1 MSEPRK
7 LHTESAYG
15 ASQDQYEKARRLAQ
29 QQAAQNARRRI
40 QRPVQPVQG
49 RQINQHPA
57 AQPAAPQPEE
67 HTPRPAVQEPI
78 PQPARQEPTPQPIE
92 EPQEP
97 KPLTRAQR
105 QAMALRAD
113 YERKYGA
120 NAVTNTQRIEPQPA
134 PRPVRPAAAQPAAA
148 QPAARPAAARPA
160 AARPA
165 AAQPAGQ
172 EHRRIV
178 RPEASAQPARP
189 AQAQAGTRTIS
200 RTPRPAPQAQP
211 TQPAKAAPR
220 PAQNAVFDYDA
231 VVGGVPH
238 KPHKSIELEQDT
250 TKRTGAGGK
259 PPRKPGSSPQGSGKG
274 KKPKK
279 KKKGSWW
286 KTLIIVVL
294 VLAIIFGG
302 AFAIIS
308 SALKPNGGIS
318 GTTISSIVN
327 TPKAYQGKE
336 FNLLVVGIDRSS
348 EGDSVSTDG
357 VNDGMTD
364 MIMWLHFDN
373 ENQSVSMLQIPRNIM
388 VTTDRSVSSNYQIN
402 AVAKTQGNSGY
413 NNIDALAQLL
423 YDQFKLECDGYVS
436 IRLEAL
442 SELIDILGGIDV
454 NVPEA
459 IDYRNVEG
467 GGNSYLPAGY
477 QRLKGAQVEFFLR
490 ARKTYGT
497 SDLKRLEVQRYFYSA
512 LFARLRSMTVVDI
525 ARMLPFMLTYV
536 ETDLSVSELVSV
548 AVSML
553 KIHSDKICLARV
565 PVYMGGNLVW
575 PQNVEKPNSVVVVAK
590 QETADVLNQYFRAA
604 DRQVDASELNVCQ
617 ALDTSGMAPQDAAV
631 KVMNDLN
638 KEVVDAQKNNNH
650 ISEGD
655 TGTDIYE
662 VVPDSEPASETT
674 DGDSTA
680 EPAA

>member
-67 HTPRPAVQEPI
+67 HTPRPAAAQPV
-78 PQPARQEPTPQPIE
+78 PQPVVQEPTPQPIE

-134 PRPVRPAAAQPAAA
+134 PRPVRSAASQ
-148 QPAARPAAARPA
+148 PAAARPA
-160 AARPA
+160 ARPA
-165 AAQPAGQ
+165 VAQPAGQ

-189 AQAQAGTRTIS
+189 AQGQAGTRTIN

-211 TQPAKAAPR
+211 AQPAKAAPR

-231 VVGGVPH
+231 VVSGVPH

-250 TKRTGAGGK
+250 SKRTGAGGK
-259 PPRKPGSSPQGSGKG
+259 PPRKPGSSPQGSSKG

-348 EGDSVSTDG
+348 EEGSVSSDG

-423 YDQFKLECDGYVS
+423 YDQFKLECDGYIS

-459 IDYRNVEG
+459 IDYRKVEG

-477 QRLKGAQVEFFLR
+477 QRLTGAQAEFFLR

-638 KEVVDAQKNNNH
+638 KEVVDAQQNNNH

>member
-57 AQPAAPQPEE
+57 APQPEE
-67 HTPRPAVQEPI
+67 HTPRPAAAQPV

-120 NAVTNTQRIEPQPA
+120 NAAANTQRIEPQPA
-134 PRPVRPAAAQPAAA
+134 PRPVRPAASQPAAA
-148 QPAARPAAARPA
+148 QP

-172 EHRRIV
+172 EHRRII
-178 RPEASAQPARP
+178 RPEASAAQPARP
-189 AQAQAGTRTIS
+189 AQGQAGTRTIN

-211 TQPAKAAPR
+211 TQPAQAAPR
-220 PAQNAVFDYDA
+220 PAQNAVFDYDS
-231 VVGGVPH
+231 VVGGVPQ
-238 KPHKSIELEQDT
+238 KPHKSIEMEQDT
-250 TKRTGAGGK
+250 SKRTGAGGK
-259 PPRKPGSSPQGSGKG
+259 PPRKSGSSPQGSGKG

-286 KTLIIVVL
+286 KTLLIVVL

-302 AFAIIS
+302 AFAIITN
-308 SALKPNGGIS
+308 ALKPNGGIS

-327 TPKAYQGKE
+327 TPKEYQGKE
-336 FNLLVVGIDRSS
+336 LNLLVVGIDRST
-348 EGDSVSTDG
+348 EDGSVSSDG

-373 ENQSVSMLQIPRNIM
+373 ENKSVSMLQIPRNIM
-388 VTTDRSVSSNYQIN
+388 VTTDRSVSGNYQIN

-423 YDQFKLECDGYVS
+423 YDQFKLECDGYIS

-459 IDYRNVEG
+459 IDYRNVKG

-477 QRLKGAQVEFFLR
+477 QRLTGAQAEFFLR
-490 ARKTYGT
+490 ARKTYNT

-565 PVYMGGNLVW
+565 PVYMGDTLKW
-575 PQNVEKPNSVVVVAK
+575 PLNVEKPNSVVVVAK

-638 KEVVDAQKNNNH
+638 KEVVDAQQNNNH

-655 TGTDIYE
+655 TGTDVYE

>member
-49 RQINQHPA
+49 RRIDPHHAVRPEPPETEQPQTPVE
-57 AQPAAPQPEE
+57 QPAAPQP
-67 HTPRPAVQEPI
+67 VQEPVV
-78 PQPARQEPTPQPIE
+78 QEPVAE
-92 EPQEP
+92 EFDAQQPQEP
-97 KPLTRAQR
+97 KPLTRAQQ
-105 QAMALRAD
+105 QAMALRAQ

-120 NAVTNTQRIEPQPA
+120 DAYRTQRTTPQPA
-134 PRPVRPAAAQPAAA
+134 PRPAAPQPE
-148 QPAARPAAARPA
+148 ARP
-160 AARPA
+160 
-165 AAQPAGQ
+165 QQQ
-172 EHRRIV
+172 EHRRVV
-178 RPEASAQPARP
+178 RQDTPAEAPTRASRPQQPAS
-189 AQAQAGTRTIS
+189 RTIN
-200 RTPRPAPQAQP
+200 RTPRPAAQP
-211 TQPAKAAPR
+211 ERTAAPAPR
-220 PAQNAVFDYDA
+220 PAAKSAVFDYDA
-231 VVGGVPH
+231 ATA
-238 KPHKSIELEQDT
+238 DT
-250 TKRTGAGGK
+250 TPKTGKGIALEGKPAKSTGSGGK
-259 PPRKPGSSPQGSGKG
+259 PPRKPGSSPKGNSKG

-279 KKKGSWW
+279 KRAWW
-286 KTLIIVVL
+286 KTLLAVVL
-294 VLAIIFGG
+294 VLVIIFGA
-302 AFAIIS
+302 AFAIIMN
-308 SALKPNGGIS
+308 ALKPNGGIN

-336 FNLLVVGIDRSS
+336 FNLLVVGIDRST
-348 EGDSVSTDG
+348 EDG
-357 VNDGMTD
+357 TASSDGTNDGMTD

-388 VTTDRSVSSNYQIN
+388 VTTDARVSGNYQIN
-402 AVAKTQGNSGY
+402 GVAKTQGSNGY

-436 IRLEAL
+436 VRLEAL

-459 IDYRNVEG
+459 IDYRKVQG

-477 QRLKGAQVEFFLR
+477 QRLTGAQAEFFLR

-525 ARMLPFMLTYV
+525 ARMLPFMLSYV

-565 PVYMGGNLVW
+565 PVYMGGNLAW

-590 QETADVLNQYFRAA
+590 QETADVLNQYFRSA
-604 DRQVDASELNVCQ
+604 DRQVDASELNVCE
-617 ALDTSGMAPQDAAV
+617 ALSTSGMTPQDAAV

-638 KEVVDAQKNNNH
+638 KEVVDAQQNNNH
-650 ISEGD
+650 ISDDDAGGD
-655 TGTDIYE
+655 VYE
-662 VVPDSEPASETT
+662 VVPDSTAESEST
-674 DGDSTA
+674 DGDSTS

>member
-40 QRPVQPVQG
+40 QRPIQPVQG
-49 RQINQHPA
+49 RRIDPHHAVRPEQPETEQPQTPVE
-57 AQPAAPQPEE
+57 QPAAPQP
-67 HTPRPAVQEPI
+67 VQEPV
-78 PQPARQEPTPQPIE
+78 AQEPVAE
-92 EPQEP
+92 EFDAQQPQEP
-97 KPLTRAQR
+97 KPLTRAQQ
-105 QAMALRAD
+105 QAMALRAQ

-120 NAVTNTQRIEPQPA
+120 DAYHTQRITPQPA
-134 PRPVRPAAAQPAAA
+134 PRPAAAQPE
-148 QPAARPAAARPA
+148 ARP
-160 AARPA
+160 
-165 AAQPAGQ
+165 QQQ
-172 EHRRIV
+172 EHRRVV
-178 RPEASAQPARP
+178 RQDTPTEAPSRAARPQQPAS
-189 AQAQAGTRTIS
+189 RTIN
-200 RTPRPAPQAQP
+200 RTPRPAAQP
-211 TQPAKAAPR
+211 ERTAAPAPR
-220 PAQNAVFDYDA
+220 PAAKSAVFDYDA
-231 VVGGVPH
+231 ATA
-238 KPHKSIELEQDT
+238 DT
-250 TKRTGAGGK
+250 TPKTGKGIALEGEPAKRTASGGK
-259 PPRKPGSSPQGSGKG
+259 PPRKPGSSPKEGGKG

-279 KKKGSWW
+279 KRAWW
-286 KTLIIVVL
+286 KTLLAVVL
-294 VLAIIFGG
+294 VLVIIFGA
-302 AFAIIS
+302 AFAIIMN
-308 SALKPNGGIS
+308 ALKPNGGIN

-336 FNLLVVGIDRSS
+336 FNLLVVGIDRSTEDGTAS
-348 EGDSVSTDG
+348 SDG

-388 VTTDRSVSSNYQIN
+388 VTTDRSVSGNYQIN

-423 YDQFKLECDGYVS
+423 YDQFKLECDGYIS

-459 IDYRNVEG
+459 IDYRKVEG

-477 QRLKGAQVEFFLR
+477 QRLTGAQAEFFLR

-575 PQNVEKPNSVVVVAK
+575 PLNVEKPNSVVVVAK

-617 ALDTSGMAPQDAAV
+617 ALDTSGMTPQDAAV

-638 KEVVDAQKNNNH
+638 KEVVDAQQNNNH
-650 ISEGD
+650 ISNDDAGD
-655 TGTDIYE
+655 DVYE
-662 VVPDSEPASETT
+662 VVPDSAAESEST
-674 DGDSTA
+674 DGDSTS

>member
-49 RQINQHPA
+49 RQINQR
-57 AQPAAPQPEE
+57 PAAPQPEE
-67 HTPRPAVQEPI
+67 HTPQPAAVQPV

-97 KPLTRAQR
+97 KPLTLAQR

-120 NAVTNTQRIEPQPA
+120 SAVTNTQRIEPQPA
-134 PRPVRPAAAQPAAA
+134 PRPVRHAASHPAAAQP
-148 QPAARPAAARPA
+148 

-178 RPEASAQPARP
+178 RPGTAAAQPARP
-189 AQAQAGTRTIS
+189 AQGQAGTRTIN
-200 RTPRPAPQAQP
+200 RTPRPAAAQPTQP

-238 KPHKSIELEQDT
+238 KPHKSIELEQDAPR
-250 TKRTGAGGK
+250 RTGAGGK
-259 PPRKPGSSPQGSGKG
+259 PPRKPGSSPQGGGKG

-286 KTLIIVVL
+286 KTLLIVVL

-302 AFAIIS
+302 AFAIITN
-308 SALKPNGGIS
+308 ALKPNGGIS

-327 TPKAYQGKE
+327 TPKEYQGKE
-336 FNLLVVGIDRSS
+336 LNLLVVGIDRST
-348 EGDSVSTDG
+348 EDGSVSSDG

-373 ENQSVSMLQIPRNIM
+373 ENKSVSMLQIPRNIM
-388 VTTDRSVSSNYQIN
+388 VTTDRSVSGNYQIN

-423 YDQFKLECDGYVS
+423 YDQFKLECDGYIS

-459 IDYRNVEG
+459 IDYRKVEG

-477 QRLKGAQVEFFLR
+477 QRLTGAQAEFFLR

-575 PQNVEKPNSVVVVAK
+575 PLNVEKPNSVVVVAK

-638 KEVVDAQKNNNH
+638 KEVVDAQQNNNH

-655 TGTDIYE
+655 TGTDVYE

>member
-57 AQPAAPQPEE
+57 AQPVPQP
-67 HTPRPAVQEPI
+67 VV
-78 PQPARQEPTPQPIE
+78 QEPTPQPIE

-113 YERKYGA
+113 YERKYGP
-120 NAVTNTQRIEPQPA
+120 NAAANTQRIEPQPA
-134 PRPVRPAAAQPAAA
+134 PRPVRPAASQPAAA
-148 QPAARPAAARPA
+148 QP

-172 EHRRIV
+172 EHRRII

-189 AQAQAGTRTIS
+189 AQGQAGTRTIN

-211 TQPAKAAPR
+211 AQPAQPAQAAPR

-231 VVGGVPH
+231 MVGGVPH

-250 TKRTGAGGK
+250 PKRTSAGGK
-259 PPRKPGSSPQGSGKG
+259 PPRKPGSSPQGSSKG

-286 KTLIIVVL
+286 KTLLIVVL

-302 AFAIIS
+302 AFAIITN
-308 SALKPNGGIS
+308 ALKPNGGIS

-336 FNLLVVGIDRSS
+336 FNLLVVGIDRST
-348 EGDSVSTDG
+348 EDGSVSSDG

-388 VTTDRSVSSNYQIN
+388 VTTDRSVSGNYQIN

-459 IDYRNVEG
+459 IDYRKVKD

-477 QRLKGAQVEFFLR
+477 QRLTGAQAEFFLR

-565 PVYMGGNLVW
+565 PVYMGGNLAW

-590 QETADVLNQYFRAA
+590 QETADVLNQYFRSA

-638 KEVVDAQKNNNH
+638 KEVVDAQQNNNH

-655 TGTDIYE
+655 TGTDVYE

>member
-49 RQINQHPA
+49 RQIDPRKAVRPEPPETEQLQTPVE
-57 AQPAAPQPEE
+57 QPAAPQP
-67 HTPRPAVQEPI
+67 VQEPVV
-78 PQPARQEPTPQPIE
+78 QEPVAE
-92 EPQEP
+92 EFDAQQPQEP

-105 QAMALRAD
+105 QAMALRAQ

-120 NAVTNTQRIEPQPA
+120 DAYRTQRTTPQPA
-134 PRPVRPAAAQPAAA
+134 PRPAAPRPAAPQPE
-148 QPAARPAAARPA
+148 ARP
-160 AARPA
+160 
-165 AAQPAGQ
+165 QQ
-172 EHRRIV
+172 EHRRVV
-178 RPEASAQPARP
+178 RQDTPAEAPTRAARPQQPAS
-189 AQAQAGTRTIS
+189 RTIN
-200 RTPRPAPQAQP
+200 RTPRPAAQP
-211 TQPAKAAPR
+211 ERTAAPAPR
-220 PAQNAVFDYDA
+220 PAAKSAVFDYDA
-231 VVGGVPH
+231 ATADTAPKTGKG
-238 KPHKSIELEQDT
+238 IALEGEPA
-250 TKRTGAGGK
+250 KRTGSGGK
-259 PPRKPGSSPQGSGKG
+259 PPRKPGSSPKGNGKG
-274 KKPKK
+274 KKTKK
-279 KKKGSWW
+279 KRAWW
-286 KTLIIVVL
+286 KTLLAVVL
-294 VLAIIFGG
+294 VLVIIFGA
-302 AFAIIS
+302 AFAIIMN
-308 SALKPNGGIS
+308 ALKPNGGIN

-336 FNLLVVGIDRSS
+336 FNLLVVGIDRSTENGTAS
-348 EGDSVSTDG
+348 SDG
-357 VNDGMTD
+357 TNDGMTD

-388 VTTDRSVSSNYQIN
+388 VTTDARVSGNYQIN
-402 AVAKTQGNSGY
+402 GVAKTQGSSGY

-436 IRLEAL
+436 VRLEAL

-459 IDYRNVEG
+459 IDYRKVQG

-477 QRLKGAQVEFFLR
+477 QRLTGAQAEFFLR

-525 ARMLPFMLTYV
+525 ARMLPFMLSYV

-590 QETADVLNQYFRAA
+590 QETADVLNQYFRSA
-604 DRQVDASELNVCQ
+604 DRQVDASELNVCE
-617 ALDTSGMAPQDAAV
+617 ALSTSGMTPQDAAV

-638 KEVVDAQKNNNH
+638 KEVVDAQQNNNH
-650 ISEGD
+650 ISDDDAGGD
-655 TGTDIYE
+655 VYE
-662 VVPDSEPASETT
+662 VVPDSTAESEST
-674 DGDSTA
+674 DGDSTS

>member
-57 AQPAAPQPEE
+57 APQPEE
-67 HTPRPAVQEPI
+67 PTPRPAAAQPVPQPVVQEP
-78 PQPARQEPTPQPIE
+78 APQPIE

-134 PRPVRPAAAQPAAA
+134 PRPVRPAASQPAAA
-148 QPAARPAAARPA
+148 QPAARPA

-172 EHRRIV
+172 EHRRII

-189 AQAQAGTRTIS
+189 AQGQAGTRTIN

-211 TQPAKAAPR
+211 AQPTQPAQAAPR

-231 VVGGVPH
+231 VVGGVPQ
-238 KPHKSIELEQDT
+238 KPHKSIEMEQDT
-250 TKRTGAGGK
+250 SKRTGAGGK

-279 KKKGSWW
+279 KKKGRWW
-286 KTLIIVVL
+286 KTLLIVVL

-302 AFAIIS
+302 AFAIITN
-308 SALKPNGGIS
+308 ALKPNGGIS

-327 TPKAYQGKE
+327 TPKEYQGKE
-336 FNLLVVGIDRSS
+336 LNLLVVGIDRSS

-373 ENQSVSMLQIPRNIM
+373 ENKSVSMLQIPRNIM
-388 VTTDRSVSSNYQIN
+388 VTTDRSVSGNYQIN

-423 YDQFKLECDGYVS
+423 YDQFKLECDGYIS

-459 IDYRNVEG
+459 IDYRNVKG

-477 QRLKGAQVEFFLR
+477 QRLTGAQAEFFLR
-490 ARKTYGT
+490 ARKTYNT

-565 PVYMGGNLVW
+565 PVYMGDTLKW
-575 PQNVEKPNSVVVVAK
+575 PLNVEKPNSVVVVAK

-638 KEVVDAQKNNNH
+638 KEVVDAQQNNNH

>member
-67 HTPRPAVQEPI
+67 HTPRPAAAQPV
-78 PQPARQEPTPQPIE
+78 PQPVVQEPTPQPIE

-113 YERKYGA
+113 YERKYGP
-120 NAVTNTQRIEPQPA
+120 NAAANTQRIEPQPA
-134 PRPVRPAAAQPAAA
+134 PRPVRPAVSQPAAA
-148 QPAARPAAARPA
+148 QPAARPA

-189 AQAQAGTRTIS
+189 AQGQAGTRTIN
-200 RTPRPAPQAQP
+200 RTPRPAPQVQPAQP
-211 TQPAKAAPR
+211 AQAAPR

-231 VVGGVPH
+231 VVGGVPQ
-238 KPHKSIELEQDT
+238 KPHKSIEMEQDT
-250 TKRTGAGGK
+250 SKRTGAGGK

-286 KTLIIVVL
+286 KTLLIVVL

-302 AFAIIS
+302 AFAIITN
-308 SALKPNGGIS
+308 ALKPNGGIS

-327 TPKAYQGKE
+327 TPKEYQGKE
-336 FNLLVVGIDRSS
+336 LNLLVVGIDRSTEDGS
-348 EGDSVSTDG
+348 GSSDG

-388 VTTDRSVSSNYQIN
+388 VTTDRSVSGNYQIN

-423 YDQFKLECDGYVS
+423 YDQFKLECDGYIS

-454 NVPEA
+454 NVPEE
-459 IDYRNVEG
+459 IDYRKVEG

-638 KEVVDAQKNNNH
+638 KEVVDAQQNNNH

-655 TGTDIYE
+655 TGTDVYE

>member
-67 HTPRPAVQEPI
+67 HTPRPAAAQPV

-134 PRPVRPAAAQPAAA
+134 PRPVRPAASQ
-148 QPAARPAAARPA
+148 PAAARP

-189 AQAQAGTRTIS
+189 AQGQAGTRTIN

-211 TQPAKAAPR
+211 TQPVKAAPR

-231 VVGGVPH
+231 MVGGVPK

-250 TKRTGAGGK
+250 PKRTGAGGK

-294 VLAIIFGG
+294 VLTIIFGG

-348 EGDSVSTDG
+348 EENSVSSDG

-423 YDQFKLECDGYVS
+423 YDQFKLECDGYIS

-459 IDYRNVEG
+459 IDYRKVEG

-477 QRLKGAQVEFFLR
+477 QRLTGAQAEFFLR

-575 PQNVEKPNSVVVVAK
+575 PLNVEKPNSVVVVAK

-638 KEVVDAQKNNNH
+638 KEVVDAQQNNNH

>member
-40 QRPVQPVQG
+40 QRPIQPVQG
-49 RQINQHPA
+49 RRIDPHHAVRPEQPETEQPQTPVE
-57 AQPAAPQPEE
+57 QPAAPQP
-67 HTPRPAVQEPI
+67 VQEPVAEKFDA
-78 PQPARQEPTPQPIE
+78 QQ
-92 EPQEP
+92 PQEP
-97 KPLTRAQR
+97 KPLTRAQQ
-105 QAMALRAD
+105 QAMALRAQ
-113 YERKYGA
+113 YERKYGTDTA
-120 NAVTNTQRIEPQPA
+120 YRTQRIEPQPA
-134 PRPVRPAAAQPAAA
+134 PRPVRPV
-148 QPAARPAAARPA
+148 RPAAP
-160 AARPA
+160 
-165 AAQPAGQ
+165 QPVQQQ
-172 EHRRIV
+172 EHRRVV
-178 RPEASAQPARP
+178 RQDTAAEAPSRAAQPPRP
-189 AQAQAGTRTIS
+189 ASRTIN
-200 RTPRPAPQAQP
+200 RTPRPT
-211 TQPAKAAPR
+211 TQPEQKAAPAPR
-220 PAQNAVFDYDA
+220 PAAKSAVFDYDA
-231 VVGGVPH
+231 ATA
-238 KPHKSIELEQDT
+238 DT
-250 TKRTGAGGK
+250 TPKTGKGIALEGKPAKSTGSGGK
-259 PPRKPGSSPQGSGKG
+259 PPRKPGSNPKGDGKS

-279 KKKGSWW
+279 KRAWW
-286 KTLIIVVL
+286 KTLLAVVL
-294 VLAIIFGG
+294 VLAIIFGA
-302 AFAIIS
+302 AFAIIMN
-308 SALKPNGGIS
+308 AIKPNGGIN

-348 EGDSVSTDG
+348 ENGTASSDG
-357 VNDGMTD
+357 TNDGMTD

-388 VTTDRSVSSNYQIN
+388 VTTDRSVSGNYQIN
-402 AVAKTQGNSGY
+402 AVAKTQGSNGY
-413 NNIDALAQLL
+413 NNINALAQLL

-436 IRLEAL
+436 VRLEAL

-454 NVPEA
+454 NVPEE
-459 IDYRNVEG
+459 IDYRNVAG

-477 QRLKGAQVEFFLR
+477 QRLTGAQAEFFLR

-525 ARMLPFMLTYV
+525 ARMLPFMLSYV

-565 PVYMGGNLVW
+565 PVYMGGNLAW

-590 QETADVLNQYFRAA
+590 QETADVLNQYFRSA

-638 KEVVDAQKNNNH
+638 KEVVDAQQNNNH
-650 ISEGD
+650 ISDDDAGD
-655 TGTDIYE
+655 DVYE
-662 VVPDSEPASETT
+662 VVPDSAAASEST
-674 DGDSTA
+674 DGDSTS

>member
-67 HTPRPAVQEPI
+67 HTPRPAAAQPV
-78 PQPARQEPTPQPIE
+78 PQPVVKEPTPQPIE

-134 PRPVRPAAAQPAAA
+134 PRPVRPAASQ
-148 QPAARPAAARPA
+148 PAAARP

-189 AQAQAGTRTIS
+189 AQGQAGARTIN

-211 TQPAKAAPR
+211 TQPTQPAKASPR

-231 VVGGVPH
+231 MVGGVPH

-250 TKRTGAGGK
+250 PKRTGAGGK

-348 EGDSVSTDG
+348 EENSVSSDG

-388 VTTDRSVSSNYQIN
+388 VTTDRSVSGNYQIN

-575 PQNVEKPNSVVVVAK
+575 PLNVEKPNSVVVVAK

-638 KEVVDAQKNNNH
+638 KEVVDAQQNNNH

>member
-49 RQINQHPA
+49 RQIDPRKAVRPEPPEMEQPQTPV
-57 AQPAAPQPEE
+57 AQPAAPQP
-67 HTPRPAVQEPI
+67 VQEPVV
-78 PQPARQEPTPQPIE
+78 QEPVAE
-92 EPQEP
+92 EFDAQQPQEP

-105 QAMALRAD
+105 QAMALRAQ

-120 NAVTNTQRIEPQPA
+120 DAYHTQRTTPQPA
-134 PRPVRPAAAQPAAA
+134 PRPAAPQPE
-148 QPAARPAAARPA
+148 ARP
-160 AARPA
+160 
-165 AAQPAGQ
+165 QQQ
-172 EHRRIV
+172 EHRRVV
-178 RPEASAQPARP
+178 RQDAPAEAPTRAARPQQPAS
-189 AQAQAGTRTIS
+189 RTIN
-200 RTPRPAPQAQP
+200 RTPRPAAQP
-211 TQPAKAAPR
+211 ERTAAPAPR
-220 PAQNAVFDYDA
+220 PAAKSAVFDYDSA
-231 VVGGVPH
+231 TADTAPKTGKGIALEG
-238 KPHKSIELEQDT
+238 KPAKS
-250 TKRTGAGGK
+250 TGSGGK
-259 PPRKPGSSPQGSGKG
+259 PPRKPGSSPKGNGKG
-274 KKPKK
+274 KKTKK
-279 KKKGSWW
+279 KRAWW
-286 KTLIIVVL
+286 KTLLAVVL
-294 VLAIIFGG
+294 VLVIIFGA
-302 AFAIIS
+302 AFAIIMN
-308 SALKPNGGIS
+308 ALKPNGGIN

-336 FNLLVVGIDRSS
+336 FNLLVVGIDRSTENGTAS
-348 EGDSVSTDG
+348 SDG
-357 VNDGMTD
+357 TNDGMTD

-388 VTTDRSVSSNYQIN
+388 VTTDARVSGNYQIN
-402 AVAKTQGNSGY
+402 GVAKTQGSSGY

-436 IRLEAL
+436 VRLEAL

-459 IDYRNVEG
+459 IDYRKVQG

-477 QRLKGAQVEFFLR
+477 QRLTGAQAEFFLR

-525 ARMLPFMLTYV
+525 ARMLPFMLSYV

-590 QETADVLNQYFRAA
+590 QETADVLNQYFRSA
-604 DRQVDASELNVCQ
+604 DRQVDASELNVCE
-617 ALDTSGMAPQDAAV
+617 ALSTSGMTPQDAAV

-638 KEVVDAQKNNNH
+638 KEVVDAQQNNNH
-650 ISEGD
+650 ISDDDAGGD
-655 TGTDIYE
+655 VYE
-662 VVPDSEPASETT
+662 VVPDSAAESEST
-674 DGDSTA
+674 DGDSTS

>member
-67 HTPRPAVQEPI
+67 HTPRPAAAQPV
-78 PQPARQEPTPQPIE
+78 PQPVVQEPTPQPIE

-97 KPLTRAQR
+97 KPLTLAQR

-134 PRPVRPAAAQPAAA
+134 PRPVRPAASQPAAA
-148 QPAARPAAARPA
+148 QP

-172 EHRRIV
+172 EHRRII
-178 RPEASAQPARP
+178 RPETSAAQPARP
-189 AQAQAGTRTIS
+189 AQGQAGTRTIN

-211 TQPAKAAPR
+211 AQPAKAAPR

-231 VVGGVPH
+231 VVSGVPH

-250 TKRTGAGGK
+250 SKRTGAAGK

-286 KTLIIVVL
+286 KTLLIVVL

-423 YDQFKLECDGYVS
+423 YDQFKLECDGYIS

-459 IDYRNVEG
+459 IDYRKVEG

-477 QRLKGAQVEFFLR
+477 QRLTGAQAEFFLR

-575 PQNVEKPNSVVVVAK
+575 PLNVEKPNSVVVVAK

-638 KEVVDAQKNNNH
+638 KEVVDAQQNNNH

>member
-40 QRPVQPVQG
+40 QRPIQPVQG
-49 RQINQHPA
+49 RRIDPHHAVRPEQPETEQPQTPVE
-57 AQPAAPQPEE
+57 QPAAPQP
-67 HTPRPAVQEPI
+67 VQEPVAEKFDA
-78 PQPARQEPTPQPIE
+78 QQ
-92 EPQEP
+92 PQEP
-97 KPLTRAQR
+97 KPLTRAQQ
-105 QAMALRAD
+105 QAMAMRAQ
-113 YERKYGA
+113 YERKYGTDTA
-120 NAVTNTQRIEPQPA
+120 YRTQRIEPQPA
-134 PRPVRPAAAQPAAA
+134 PRPVRPV
-148 QPAARPAAARPA
+148 RPAAP
-160 AARPA
+160 
-165 AAQPAGQ
+165 QPVQQQ
-172 EHRRIV
+172 EHRRVV
-178 RPEASAQPARP
+178 RQDTAAEAPSRAAQPPRP
-189 AQAQAGTRTIS
+189 ASRTIN
-200 RTPRPAPQAQP
+200 RTPRPT
-211 TQPAKAAPR
+211 TQPEQKAAPAPR
-220 PAQNAVFDYDA
+220 PAAKSAVFDYDA
-231 VVGGVPH
+231 ATA
-238 KPHKSIELEQDT
+238 DT
-250 TKRTGAGGK
+250 TPKTGKGIALEGKPAKSTGSGGK
-259 PPRKPGSSPQGSGKG
+259 PPRKPGSNPKGDGKS

-279 KKKGSWW
+279 KRAWW
-286 KTLIIVVL
+286 KTLLAVVL
-294 VLAIIFGG
+294 VLAIIFGA
-302 AFAIIS
+302 AFAIIMN
-308 SALKPNGGIS
+308 AIKPNGGIN

-348 EGDSVSTDG
+348 ENGTASSDG
-357 VNDGMTD
+357 TNDGMTD

-388 VTTDRSVSSNYQIN
+388 VTTDRSVSGNYQIN
-402 AVAKTQGNSGY
+402 AVAKTQGSNGY
-413 NNIDALAQLL
+413 NNINALAQLL

-436 IRLEAL
+436 VRLEAL

-454 NVPEA
+454 NVPEE
-459 IDYRNVEG
+459 IDYRNVAG

-477 QRLKGAQVEFFLR
+477 QRLTGAQAEFFLR

-525 ARMLPFMLTYV
+525 ARMLPFMLSYV

-565 PVYMGGNLVW
+565 PVYMGGNLAW

-590 QETADVLNQYFRAA
+590 QETADVLNQYFRSA

-638 KEVVDAQKNNNH
+638 KEVVDAQQNNNH
-650 ISEGD
+650 ISDDDAGD
-655 TGTDIYE
+655 DVYE
-662 VVPDSEPASETT
+662 VVPDSAAASEST
-674 DGDSTA
+674 DGDSTS

>member
-57 AQPAAPQPEE
+57 APQPEE
-67 HTPRPAVQEPI
+67 HTPRPAAAQPV
-78 PQPARQEPTPQPIE
+78 PQPVVQEPTPQPIE

-113 YERKYGA
+113 YERKYGP
-120 NAVTNTQRIEPQPA
+120 NAAANTQRIEPQPA
-134 PRPVRPAAAQPAAA
+134 PRPVRPAASQPAAA
-148 QPAARPAAARPA
+148 QPAARPAAA
-160 AARPA
+160 
-165 AAQPAGQ
+165 QPTGQ
-172 EHRRIV
+172 EHRRII
-178 RPEASAQPARP
+178 RPETAAAQPARP
-189 AQAQAGTRTIS
+189 AQGQAGTRTIN

-211 TQPAKAAPR
+211 AQPTQPAQPAQAAPR
-220 PAQNAVFDYDA
+220 PARNGVFDYDA
-231 VVGGVPH
+231 VVGGVPQ
-238 KPHKSIELEQDT
+238 KPHKSIEMEQDT
-250 TKRTGAGGK
+250 SKRTGAGGK

-286 KTLIIVVL
+286 KTLLIVVL

-302 AFAIIS
+302 AFAIITN
-308 SALKPNGGIS
+308 ALKPNGGIS

-327 TPKAYQGKE
+327 TPKEYQGKE
-336 FNLLVVGIDRSS
+336 LNLLVVGIDRST
-348 EGDSVSTDG
+348 EDGSVSSDG

-373 ENQSVSMLQIPRNIM
+373 ENKSVSMLQIPRNIM
-388 VTTDRSVSSNYQIN
+388 VTTDRSVSGNYQIN

-423 YDQFKLECDGYVS
+423 YDQFKLECDGYIS

-459 IDYRNVEG
+459 IDYRNVKG

-477 QRLKGAQVEFFLR
+477 QRLTGAQAEFFLR

-575 PQNVEKPNSVVVVAK
+575 PLNVEKPNSVVVVAK

-638 KEVVDAQKNNNH
+638 KEVVDAQQNNNH

-655 TGTDIYE
+655 TGTDVYE

>member
-67 HTPRPAVQEPI
+67 HTPRPAAAQPV
-78 PQPARQEPTPQPIE
+78 PQPVVQEPTPQPIE

-97 KPLTRAQR
+97 KPLTLAQR

-134 PRPVRPAAAQPAAA
+134 PRPVRPAASQ
-148 QPAARPAAARPA
+148 PAAARP

-178 RPEASAQPARP
+178 RPETSAAQPARP
-189 AQAQAGTRTIS
+189 AQGKAGTRTIN

-211 TQPAKAAPR
+211 TQPAQAAPR

-231 VVGGVPH
+231 MVGGVPQ
-238 KPHKSIELEQDT
+238 KPHKSIEMEQDT
-250 TKRTGAGGK
+250 SKRTGAGGK

-286 KTLIIVVL
+286 KTLLIVVL

-302 AFAIIS
+302 AFAIITN
-308 SALKPNGGIS
+308 ALKPNGGIS

-327 TPKAYQGKE
+327 TPKEYQGKE
-336 FNLLVVGIDRSS
+336 LNLLVVGIDRSTEDGS
-348 EGDSVSTDG
+348 ASSDG

-373 ENQSVSMLQIPRNIM
+373 ENKSVSMLQIPRNIM
-388 VTTDRSVSSNYQIN
+388 VTTDRSVSGNYQIN

-454 NVPEA
+454 NVPEE
-459 IDYRNVEG
+459 IDYRNVKG

-477 QRLKGAQVEFFLR
+477 QRLTGAQAEFFLR

-565 PVYMGGNLVW
+565 PVYMGDTLKW
-575 PQNVEKPNSVVVVAK
+575 PLNVEKPNSVVVVAK

-638 KEVVDAQKNNNH
+638 KEVVDAQQNNNH

-662 VVPDSEPASETT
+662 VVPDSEPASDTT

>member
-67 HTPRPAVQEPI
+67 HTPRPAAAQPV
-78 PQPARQEPTPQPIE
+78 PQPVVKEPTPQPIE

-134 PRPVRPAAAQPAAA
+134 PRPVRPAASQ
-148 QPAARPAAARPA
+148 PAAARP

-189 AQAQAGTRTIS
+189 AQGQAGARTIN

-211 TQPAKAAPR
+211 TQPTQPAKASPR

-231 VVGGVPH
+231 MVGGVPH

-250 TKRTGAGGK
+250 PKRTGAGGK

-348 EGDSVSTDG
+348 EENSVSSDG

-575 PQNVEKPNSVVVVAK
+575 PLNVEKPNSVVVVAK

-638 KEVVDAQKNNNH
+638 KEVVDAQQNNNH

>member
-40 QRPVQPVQG
+40 QRPIQPVQG
-49 RQINQHPA
+49 RRIDPHHAVRPEPPETEQPQTPVE
-57 AQPAAPQPEE
+57 QPAAP
-67 HTPRPAVQEPI
+67 RPVQEPV
-78 PQPARQEPTPQPIE
+78 AQEPVAE
-92 EPQEP
+92 EFDAQQPQEP
-97 KPLTRAQR
+97 KPLTRAQQ
-105 QAMALRAD
+105 QAMALRAQ

-120 NAVTNTQRIEPQPA
+120 DAYRTQRIEPQPA
-134 PRPVRPAAAQPAAA
+134 PRPAAPQPEARAQ
-148 QPAARPAAARPA
+148 Q
-160 AARPA
+160 
-165 AAQPAGQ
+165 Q
-172 EHRRIV
+172 EHRRVV
-178 RPEASAQPARP
+178 RPDAPAEAPSRAARPQQPAS
-189 AQAQAGTRTIS
+189 RTIN
-200 RTPRPAPQAQP
+200 RTPRPAAQP
-211 TQPAKAAPR
+211 ERTAAPAPR
-220 PAQNAVFDYDA
+220 PAAKSAVFDYDA
-231 VVGGVPH
+231 ATA
-238 KPHKSIELEQDT
+238 DT
-250 TKRTGAGGK
+250 TPKTGKGIALEGKPAKSTASGGK
-259 PPRKPGSSPQGSGKG
+259 PPRKPGSSPKEDGKG

-279 KKKGSWW
+279 KRAWW
-286 KTLIIVVL
+286 KTLLAVVL
-294 VLAIIFGG
+294 VLVIIFGA
-302 AFAIIS
+302 AFAIIMN
-308 SALKPNGGIS
+308 ALKPNGGIN

-336 FNLLVVGIDRSS
+336 FNLLVVGIDRSTENGTAS
-348 EGDSVSTDG
+348 SDG
-357 VNDGMTD
+357 TNDGMTD

-388 VTTDRSVSSNYQIN
+388 VTTDARVSGNYQIN
-402 AVAKTQGNSGY
+402 GVAKTQGSNGY

-436 IRLEAL
+436 VRLEAL

-459 IDYRNVEG
+459 IDYRKVQG

-477 QRLKGAQVEFFLR
+477 QRLTGAQAEFFLR

-525 ARMLPFMLTYV
+525 ARMLPFMLSYV

-565 PVYMGGNLVW
+565 PVYMGGNLAW

-590 QETADVLNQYFRAA
+590 QETADVLNQYFRSA
-604 DRQVDASELNVCQ
+604 DRQVDASELNVCE
-617 ALDTSGMAPQDAAV
+617 ALSTSGMTPQDAAV

-638 KEVVDAQKNNNH
+638 KEVVDAQQNNNH
-650 ISEGD
+650 ISDDDAGD
-655 TGTDIYE
+655 DVYE
-662 VVPDSEPASETT
+662 VVPDSAAESEST
-674 DGDSTA
+674 DGDSTS

>member
-29 QQAAQNARRRI
+29 KQAAQNARRRI
-40 QRPVQPVQG
+40 QRPIQPVQG
-49 RQINQHPA
+49 RRIDPHHAVRPEPPETEQPQTPVE
-57 AQPAAPQPEE
+57 QPAAPQP
-67 HTPRPAVQEPI
+67 VQEPVV
-78 PQPARQEPTPQPIE
+78 QEPVAE
-92 EPQEP
+92 EFGAQQPQEP
-97 KPLTRAQR
+97 KPLTRAQQ
-105 QAMALRAD
+105 QAMALRAQ

-120 NAVTNTQRIEPQPA
+120 DAYHTQRITPQPA
-134 PRPVRPAAAQPAAA
+134 PRPAAPQPE
-148 QPAARPAAARPA
+148 ARP
-160 AARPA
+160 
-165 AAQPAGQ
+165 QQQ
-172 EHRRIV
+172 EHRRVV
-178 RPEASAQPARP
+178 RQDTPAEAPTRAARPQQPAS
-189 AQAQAGTRTIS
+189 RTIN
-200 RTPRPAPQAQP
+200 RTPRPAARPERTAAP
-211 TQPAKAAPR
+211 APR
-220 PAQNAVFDYDA
+220 PAAKSAVFDYDA
-231 VVGGVPH
+231 ATA
-238 KPHKSIELEQDT
+238 DT
-250 TKRTGAGGK
+250 TPKTGKGIALEGKPAKSTGSGGK
-259 PPRKPGSSPQGSGKG
+259 PPRKPGSSPKGNGKG

-279 KKKGSWW
+279 KRAWW
-286 KTLIIVVL
+286 KTLLAVVL
-294 VLAIIFGG
+294 VLVIIFGA
-302 AFAIIS
+302 AFAIIMN
-308 SALKPNGGIS
+308 ALKPNGGIN

-336 FNLLVVGIDRSS
+336 FNLLVVGIDRSTENGTAS
-348 EGDSVSTDG
+348 SDG
-357 VNDGMTD
+357 TNDGMTD

-388 VTTDRSVSSNYQIN
+388 VTTDARVSGNYQIN
-402 AVAKTQGNSGY
+402 GVAKTQGSSGY

-436 IRLEAL
+436 VRLEAL

-459 IDYRNVEG
+459 IDYRKVQG

-477 QRLKGAQVEFFLR
+477 QRLTGAQAEFFLR

-525 ARMLPFMLTYV
+525 ARMLPFMLSYV

-590 QETADVLNQYFRAA
+590 QETADVLNQYFRSA
-604 DRQVDASELNVCQ
+604 DRQVDASELNVCE
-617 ALDTSGMAPQDAAV
+617 ALSTSGMTPQDAAV

-638 KEVVDAQKNNNH
+638 KEVVDAQQNNNH
-650 ISEGD
+650 ISDDDAGGD
-655 TGTDIYE
+655 VYE
-662 VVPDSEPASETT
+662 VVPDSTAESEST
-674 DGDSTA
+674 DGDSTS

>member
-57 AQPAAPQPEE
+57 APQPEE
-67 HTPRPAVQEPI
+67 HTPAAAQPV

-97 KPLTRAQR
+97 KPLTLAQR

-120 NAVTNTQRIEPQPA
+120 SAVTNTQRIEPQPA
-134 PRPVRPAAAQPAAA
+134 PRPVRPAASHPAGA
-148 QPAARPAAARPA
+148 QPAARPAAT
-160 AARPA
+160 
-165 AAQPAGQ
+165 QPAGQ

-178 RPEASAQPARP
+178 RPAAAAQPARP
-189 AQAQAGTRTIS
+189 AQGQAGTRTIN
-200 RTPRPAPQAQP
+200 RTPRPAAAQP

-231 VVGGVPH
+231 VVSGVPH
-238 KPHKSIELEQDT
+238 KPHKSIELEQDAPR
-250 TKRTGAGGK
+250 RTGAGGK
-259 PPRKPGSSPQGSGKG
+259 PPRKPGSSPQGGGKG

-286 KTLIIVVL
+286 KTLLIVVL

-302 AFAIIS
+302 AFAIITN
-308 SALKPNGGIS
+308 ALKPNGGIS

-327 TPKAYQGKE
+327 TPKEYQGKE
-336 FNLLVVGIDRSS
+336 LNLLVVGIDRST
-348 EGDSVSTDG
+348 EDGSVSSDG

-373 ENQSVSMLQIPRNIM
+373 ENKSVSMLQIPRNIM
-388 VTTDRSVSSNYQIN
+388 VTTDRSVSGNYQIN

-436 IRLEAL
+436 VRLEAL

-459 IDYRNVEG
+459 IDYRKVEG

-477 QRLKGAQVEFFLR
+477 QRLTGAQAEFFLR

-565 PVYMGGNLVW
+565 PVYMGGNLAW

-631 KVMNDLN
+631 KVMIDLN
-638 KEVVDAQKNNNH
+638 KEVVDAQQNNNH

>member
-49 RQINQHPA
+49 RQINQR
-57 AQPAAPQPEE
+57 PAAPQPEE
-67 HTPRPAVQEPI
+67 HTPQPAAVQPV

-97 KPLTRAQR
+97 KPLTLAQR

-120 NAVTNTQRIEPQPA
+120 SAVTNTQRIEPQPA
-134 PRPVRPAAAQPAAA
+134 PRPVRHAASHPAAAQP
-148 QPAARPAAARPA
+148 

-178 RPEASAQPARP
+178 RPGTAAAQPARP
-189 AQAQAGTRTIS
+189 AQGQAGTRTIN
-200 RTPRPAPQAQP
+200 RTPRPAAAQPTQP

-238 KPHKSIELEQDT
+238 KPHKSIELEQDAPR
-250 TKRTGAGGK
+250 RTGAGGK
-259 PPRKPGSSPQGSGKG
+259 PPRKPGSSPQGGGKG

-286 KTLIIVVL
+286 KTLLIVVL

-302 AFAIIS
+302 AFAIITN
-308 SALKPNGGIS
+308 ALKPNGGIS

-327 TPKAYQGKE
+327 TPKEYQGKE
-336 FNLLVVGIDRSS
+336 LNLLVVGIDRST
-348 EGDSVSTDG
+348 EDGSVSSDG

-373 ENQSVSMLQIPRNIM
+373 ENKSVSMLQIPRNIM
-388 VTTDRSVSSNYQIN
+388 VTTDRSVSGNYQIN

-423 YDQFKLECDGYVS
+423 YDQFKLECDGYIS

-459 IDYRNVEG
+459 IDYRKVEG

-477 QRLKGAQVEFFLR
+477 QRLTGAQAEFFLR

-575 PQNVEKPNSVVVVAK
+575 PLNVEKPNSVVVVAK

-638 KEVVDAQKNNNH
+638 KEVVDAQQNNNH

>member
-57 AQPAAPQPEE
+57 APQPEE
-67 HTPRPAVQEPI
+67 HTPRPAAAQPV
-78 PQPARQEPTPQPIE
+78 PQPVVQEPTPQPIE

-113 YERKYGA
+113 YERKYGP
-120 NAVTNTQRIEPQPA
+120 NAAANTQRIEPQPA
-134 PRPVRPAAAQPAAA
+134 PRPVRPAASQPAAA
-148 QPAARPAAARPA
+148 QPAARPAAA
-160 AARPA
+160 
-165 AAQPAGQ
+165 QPTGQ
-172 EHRRIV
+172 EHRRII
-178 RPEASAQPARP
+178 RPETAAAQPARP
-189 AQAQAGTRTIS
+189 AQGQAGTRTIN

-211 TQPAKAAPR
+211 AQPTQPAQPAQAAPR
-220 PAQNAVFDYDA
+220 PARNAVFDFDA
-231 VVGGVPH
+231 VVGGVPQ
-238 KPHKSIELEQDT
+238 KPHKSIEMEQDT
-250 TKRTGAGGK
+250 SKRTGAGGK

-286 KTLIIVVL
+286 KTLLIVVL

-302 AFAIIS
+302 AFAIITN
-308 SALKPNGGIS
+308 ALKPNGGIS

-327 TPKAYQGKE
+327 TPKEYQGKE
-336 FNLLVVGIDRSS
+336 LNLLVVGIDRST
-348 EGDSVSTDG
+348 EDGSVSSDG

-373 ENQSVSMLQIPRNIM
+373 ENKSVSMLQIPRNIM
-388 VTTDRSVSSNYQIN
+388 VTTDRSVSGNYQIN

-423 YDQFKLECDGYVS
+423 YDQFKLECDGYIS

-459 IDYRNVEG
+459 IDYRNVKG

-477 QRLKGAQVEFFLR
+477 QRLTGAQAEFFLR
-490 ARKTYGT
+490 ARKTYNT

-565 PVYMGGNLVW
+565 PVYMGDTLKW
-575 PQNVEKPNSVVVVAK
+575 PLNVEKPNSVVVVAK

-638 KEVVDAQKNNNH
+638 KEVVDAQQNNNH

-655 TGTDIYE
+655 TGTDVYE

>member
-57 AQPAAPQPEE
+57 APQPEE
-67 HTPRPAVQEPI
+67 HTPRPAAAQPV

-113 YERKYGA
+113 YERKYGP
-120 NAVTNTQRIEPQPA
+120 NAAANTQRIEPQPA
-134 PRPVRPAAAQPAAA
+134 PRPVRPAASQPAAA
-148 QPAARPAAARPA
+148 QP

-172 EHRRIV
+172 EHRRII
-178 RPEASAQPARP
+178 RPETAAAQPARP
-189 AQAQAGTRTIS
+189 AQGQAGTRTIN

-211 TQPAKAAPR
+211 AQPTQPTQPAQAAPR

-231 VVGGVPH
+231 VVGGVPQ
-238 KPHKSIELEQDT
+238 KPHKSIEMEQDT
-250 TKRTGAGGK
+250 SKRTGAGGK

-286 KTLIIVVL
+286 KTLLIVVL

-302 AFAIIS
+302 AFAIITN
-308 SALKPNGGIS
+308 ALKPNGGIS

-327 TPKAYQGKE
+327 TPKEYQGKE
-336 FNLLVVGIDRSS
+336 LNLLVVGIDRSS

-373 ENQSVSMLQIPRNIM
+373 ENKSVSMLQIPRNIM
-388 VTTDRSVSSNYQIN
+388 VTTDRSVSGNYQIN

-423 YDQFKLECDGYVS
+423 YDQFKLECDGYIS

-459 IDYRNVEG
+459 IDYRNVKG

-477 QRLKGAQVEFFLR
+477 QRLTGAQAEFFLR
-490 ARKTYGT
+490 ARKTYNT

-565 PVYMGGNLVW
+565 PVYMGDTLKW
-575 PQNVEKPNSVVVVAK
+575 PLNVEKPNSVVVVAK

-638 KEVVDAQKNNNH
+638 KEVVDAQQNNNH

-655 TGTDIYE
+655 TGTDVYE

>member
-49 RQINQHPA
+49 RRIDPHHAVRPEPPETEQPQTPVE
-57 AQPAAPQPEE
+57 QPAAPQP
-67 HTPRPAVQEPI
+67 VQEPVV
-78 PQPARQEPTPQPIE
+78 QEPVAE
-92 EPQEP
+92 EFDAQQPQEP
-97 KPLTRAQR
+97 KPLTRAQQ
-105 QAMALRAD
+105 QAMALRAQ

-120 NAVTNTQRIEPQPA
+120 DAYHTRRITPQPA
-134 PRPVRPAAAQPAAA
+134 PRPAAPQPEAKPV
-148 QPAARPAAARPA
+148 Q
-160 AARPA
+160 
-165 AAQPAGQ
+165 QQ
-172 EHRRIV
+172 EHRRVV
-178 RPEASAQPARP
+178 RQDTPAEAPSRAARPQQPAS
-189 AQAQAGTRTIS
+189 RTIN
-200 RTPRPAPQAQP
+200 RTPRPAAQP
-211 TQPAKAAPR
+211 ERTAAPAPR
-220 PAQNAVFDYDA
+220 PAAKSAVFDYDA
-231 VVGGVPH
+231 ATA
-238 KPHKSIELEQDT
+238 DT
-250 TKRTGAGGK
+250 TPKTGKGIALEGKPAKSTGSGGK
-259 PPRKPGSSPQGSGKG
+259 PPRKPGSSPKGNGKG

-279 KKKGSWW
+279 KRAWW
-286 KTLIIVVL
+286 KTLLAVVL
-294 VLAIIFGG
+294 VLAVIFGA
-302 AFAIIS
+302 AFAIIMN
-308 SALKPNGGIS
+308 ALKPNGGIN

-336 FNLLVVGIDRSS
+336 FNLLVVGIDRSTENGTAS
-348 EGDSVSTDG
+348 SDG
-357 VNDGMTD
+357 TNDGMTD

-388 VTTDRSVSSNYQIN
+388 VTTDARVSGNYQIN
-402 AVAKTQGNSGY
+402 GVAKTQGSSGY

-436 IRLEAL
+436 VRLEAL

-459 IDYRNVEG
+459 IDYRKVQG

-477 QRLKGAQVEFFLR
+477 QRLTGAQAEFFLR

-525 ARMLPFMLTYV
+525 ARMLPFMLSYV

-590 QETADVLNQYFRAA
+590 QETADVLNQYFRSA
-604 DRQVDASELNVCQ
+604 DRQVDASELNVCE
-617 ALDTSGMAPQDAAV
+617 ALSTSGMTPQDAAV

-638 KEVVDAQKNNNH
+638 KEVVDAQQNNNH
-650 ISEGD
+650 ISDDDAGGD
-655 TGTDIYE
+655 VYE
-662 VVPDSEPASETT
+662 VVPDSAAESEST
-674 DGDSTA
+674 DGDSTS

>member
-57 AQPAAPQPEE
+57 APQPEE
-67 HTPRPAVQEPI
+67 HTPRPAAAQPV

-113 YERKYGA
+113 YERKYGS
-120 NAVTNTQRIEPQPA
+120 NAAANTQRIEPQPA
-134 PRPVRPAAAQPAAA
+134 PRPVRPAASQPAAA
-148 QPAARPAAARPA
+148 QP

-172 EHRRIV
+172 EHRRII
-178 RPEASAQPARP
+178 RPETAAAQPARP
-189 AQAQAGTRTIS
+189 AQGQAGTRTIN

-211 TQPAKAAPR
+211 AQPTQPAQAAPR
-220 PAQNAVFDYDA
+220 PARNAVFDFDA
-231 VVGGVPH
+231 VVGGVPQ
-238 KPHKSIELEQDT
+238 KPHKSIEMEQDIS
-250 TKRTGAGGK
+250 KRTGAGGK

-286 KTLIIVVL
+286 KTLLIVVL

-302 AFAIIS
+302 AFAIITN
-308 SALKPNGGIS
+308 ALKPNGGIS

-327 TPKAYQGKE
+327 TPKEYQGKE
-336 FNLLVVGIDRSS
+336 LNLLVVGIDRST
-348 EGDSVSTDG
+348 EDGSVSSDG

-373 ENQSVSMLQIPRNIM
+373 ENKSVSMLQIPRNIM
-388 VTTDRSVSSNYQIN
+388 VTTDRSVSGNYQIN

-423 YDQFKLECDGYVS
+423 YDQFKLECDGYIS

-459 IDYRNVEG
+459 IDYRNVKG

-477 QRLKGAQVEFFLR
+477 QRLTGAQAEFFLR
-490 ARKTYGT
+490 ARKTYNT

-565 PVYMGGNLVW
+565 PVYMGDTLKW
-575 PQNVEKPNSVVVVAK
+575 PLNVEKPNSVVVVAK

-638 KEVVDAQKNNNH
+638 KEVVDAQQNNNH

-655 TGTDIYE
+655 TGTDVYE

>member
-49 RQINQHPA
+49 RQIDPHHAVRPEQPGTEQPQTPVE
-57 AQPAAPQPEE
+57 QPAAPQP
-67 HTPRPAVQEPI
+67 VQEPVV
-78 PQPARQEPTPQPIE
+78 QEPVAEEFDPQQ
-92 EPQEP
+92 PQEP
-97 KPLTRAQR
+97 KPLTRAQQ
-105 QAMALRAD
+105 QAMALRAQ
-113 YERKYGA
+113 YERKYGTDTA
-120 NAVTNTQRIEPQPA
+120 YRTQRIEPQPA
-134 PRPVRPAAAQPAAA
+134 PRPVRPTAPQPE
-148 QPAARPAAARPA
+148 ARPV
-160 AARPA
+160 
-165 AAQPAGQ
+165 QQ
-172 EHRRIV
+172 EHRRVV
-178 RPEASAQPARP
+178 RPDAPAEAPARAARP
-189 AQAQAGTRTIS
+189 QQSASRTIN
-200 RTPRPAPQAQP
+200 RTPRPT
-211 TQPAKAAPR
+211 TQPEQKAAPAPR
-220 PAQNAVFDYDA
+220 PAAKNAVFDYDA
-231 VVGGVPH
+231 ATADTAPKTGKG
-238 KPHKSIELEQDT
+238 IALEGEPA
-250 TKRTGAGGK
+250 KRTASGGK
-259 PPRKPGSSPQGSGKG
+259 PPRKPGSSPKGDGKG

-279 KKKGSWW
+279 KRAWW
-286 KTLIIVVL
+286 KTLLAVVL
-294 VLAIIFGG
+294 VLVIIFGA
-302 AFAIIS
+302 AFAIIMN
-308 SALKPNGGIS
+308 ALKPNGGIN

-336 FNLLVVGIDRSS
+336 FNLLVVGIDRSTEDGTAS
-348 EGDSVSTDG
+348 SDG

-388 VTTDRSVSSNYQIN
+388 VTTDRSVSGNYQIN
-402 AVAKTQGNSGY
+402 AVAKTQGSNGY

-436 IRLEAL
+436 VRLEAL

-454 NVPEA
+454 NVPEE
-459 IDYRNVEG
+459 IDYRKVEG

-477 QRLKGAQVEFFLR
+477 QRLTGAQAEFFLR

-525 ARMLPFMLTYV
+525 ARMLPFMLSYV

-565 PVYMGGNLVW
+565 PVYMGGNLAW

-590 QETADVLNQYFRAA
+590 QETADVLNQYFRSA

-638 KEVVDAQKNNNH
+638 KEVVDAQQNNNH
-650 ISEGD
+650 ISNDDAGGD
-655 TGTDIYE
+655 VYE
-662 VVPDSEPASETT
+662 VVPDSTAESEST
-674 DGDSTA
+674 DGDSTS

>member
-67 HTPRPAVQEPI
+67 RTPRPAAAQPV
-78 PQPARQEPTPQPIE
+78 PQPVVQEPTPQPIE

-97 KPLTRAQR
+97 KPLTLAQR

-134 PRPVRPAAAQPAAA
+134 PRPVRPAASQPAAA
-148 QPAARPAAARPA
+148 HP

-189 AQAQAGTRTIS
+189 AQGQAGTRTIN

-211 TQPAKAAPR
+211 TQPAKASPR
-220 PAQNAVFDYDA
+220 PAPNS
-231 VVGGVPH
+231 VPH
-238 KPHKSIELEQDT
+238 KPHKSIEMEQDT
-250 TKRTGAGGK
+250 SKRTGAGGK

-286 KTLIIVVL
+286 KTLLIVVL

-302 AFAIIS
+302 AFAIITN
-308 SALKPNGGIS
+308 ALKPNGGIS

-336 FNLLVVGIDRSS
+336 FNLLVVGIDRST
-348 EGDSVSTDG
+348 EDGSVSSDG

-388 VTTDRSVSSNYQIN
+388 VTTDRSVSGNYQIN

-454 NVPEA
+454 NVPEE
-459 IDYRNVEG
+459 IDYRNVKG

-477 QRLKGAQVEFFLR
+477 QRLTGAQAEFFLR

-565 PVYMGGNLVW
+565 PVYMGDTLKW
-575 PQNVEKPNSVVVVAK
+575 PLNVEKPNSVVVVAK

-638 KEVVDAQKNNNH
+638 KEVVDAQQNNNH

-662 VVPDSEPASETT
+662 VVPDSEPASDTT

>member
-67 HTPRPAVQEPI
+67 HIPQPAAAQPV

-97 KPLTRAQR
+97 KPLTLAQR

-120 NAVTNTQRIEPQPA
+120 SAVTNTQRIEPQPA
-134 PRPVRPAAAQPAAA
+134 PRPVRPAASHPAAA
-148 QPAARPAAARPA
+148 QP

-178 RPEASAQPARP
+178 RPGTAAAQPARP
-189 AQAQAGTRTIS
+189 AQGQAGTRTIN
-200 RTPRPAPQAQP
+200 RTPRPAAAQP

-231 VVGGVPH
+231 VVSGVPH
-238 KPHKSIELEQDT
+238 KPHKSIELEQDAPR
-250 TKRTGAGGK
+250 RTGAGGK

-286 KTLIIVVL
+286 KTLLIVVL

-302 AFAIIS
+302 AFAIITN
-308 SALKPNGGIS
+308 ALKPNGGIS

-327 TPKAYQGKE
+327 TPKEYQGKE
-336 FNLLVVGIDRSS
+336 LNLLVVGIDRST
-348 EGDSVSTDG
+348 EDGSVSSDG

-373 ENQSVSMLQIPRNIM
+373 ENKSVSMLQIPRNIM
-388 VTTDRSVSSNYQIN
+388 VTTDRSVSGNYQIN

-423 YDQFKLECDGYVS
+423 YDQFKLECDGYIS

-459 IDYRNVEG
+459 IDYRKVEG

-477 QRLKGAQVEFFLR
+477 QRLTGAQAEFFLR

-575 PQNVEKPNSVVVVAK
+575 PLNVEKPNSVVVVAK

-638 KEVVDAQKNNNH
+638 KEVVDAQQNNNH

-655 TGTDIYE
+655 TGTDVYE

>member
-57 AQPAAPQPEE
+57 AHPAAPQPEE
-67 HTPRPAVQEPI
+67 HIPQPAAAQPV

-97 KPLTRAQR
+97 KPLTLAQR

-120 NAVTNTQRIEPQPA
+120 SAVTNTQRIEPQPA
-134 PRPVRPAAAQPAAA
+134 PRPVRPAASHPAAA
-148 QPAARPAAARPA
+148 QP

-178 RPEASAQPARP
+178 RPGTAAAQPARP
-189 AQAQAGTRTIS
+189 AQGQAGTRTIN

-211 TQPAKAAPR
+211 TQPAQAAPR
-220 PAQNAVFDYDA
+220 PAQNGVFDYDA
-231 VVGGVPH
+231 VVGGVPQ
-238 KPHKSIELEQDT
+238 KPHKSIEMEQDT
-250 TKRTGAGGK
+250 SKRTGAGGK

-286 KTLIIVVL
+286 KTLLIVVL

-302 AFAIIS
+302 AFAIITN
-308 SALKPNGGIS
+308 ALKPNGGIS

-327 TPKAYQGKE
+327 TPKEYQGKE
-336 FNLLVVGIDRSS
+336 LNLLVVGIDRST
-348 EGDSVSTDG
+348 EDGSVSSDG

-373 ENQSVSMLQIPRNIM
+373 ENKSVSMLQIPRNIM
-388 VTTDRSVSSNYQIN
+388 VTTDRSVSGNYQIN

-423 YDQFKLECDGYVS
+423 YDQFKLECDGYIS

-459 IDYRNVEG
+459 IDYRKVEG

-477 QRLKGAQVEFFLR
+477 QRLTGAQAEFFLR

-575 PQNVEKPNSVVVVAK
+575 PLNVEKPNSVVVVAK

-638 KEVVDAQKNNNH
+638 KEVVDAQQNNNH

>member
-57 AQPAAPQPEE
+57 APQPEE
-67 HTPRPAVQEPI
+67 HTPRPAAAQPV

-113 YERKYGA
+113 YERKYGS
-120 NAVTNTQRIEPQPA
+120 NAAANTQRIEPQPA
-134 PRPVRPAAAQPAAA
+134 PRPVRPAASQPAAA
-148 QPAARPAAARPA
+148 QP

-172 EHRRIV
+172 EHRRII

-189 AQAQAGTRTIS
+189 AQGQAGTRTIN

-211 TQPAKAAPR
+211 TQPTQPAQAAPR

-231 VVGGVPH
+231 VVGGVPQ
-238 KPHKSIELEQDT
+238 KPHKSIEMEQDT
-250 TKRTGAGGK
+250 SKRTGAGGK

-327 TPKAYQGKE
+327 TPKEYQGKE
-336 FNLLVVGIDRSS
+336 LNLLVVGIDRST
-348 EGDSVSTDG
+348 EDGSVSSDG

-373 ENQSVSMLQIPRNIM
+373 ENKSVSMLQIPRNIM
-388 VTTDRSVSSNYQIN
+388 VTTDRSVSGNYQIN

-423 YDQFKLECDGYVS
+423 YDQFKLECDGYIS

-459 IDYRNVEG
+459 IDYRNVKG

-477 QRLKGAQVEFFLR
+477 QRLTGAQAEFFLR
-490 ARKTYGT
+490 ARKTYNT

-565 PVYMGGNLVW
+565 PVYMGDTLKW
-575 PQNVEKPNSVVVVAK
+575 PLNVEKPNSVVVVAK

>member
-40 QRPVQPVQG
+40 PRPVQPVQG

-57 AQPAAPQPEE
+57 APQPEE
-67 HTPRPAVQEPI
+67 HTPRPAAAQPV
-78 PQPARQEPTPQPIE
+78 PQPVVQEPTPQPIE

-113 YERKYGA
+113 YERKYGP
-120 NAVTNTQRIEPQPA
+120 NAAANTQRIEPQPA
-134 PRPVRPAAAQPAAA
+134 PRPVRPAASQPAAA
-148 QPAARPAAARPA
+148 QP

-172 EHRRIV
+172 EHRRII
-178 RPEASAQPARP
+178 RPETSAAQPARP
-189 AQAQAGTRTIS
+189 AQGQAGTRTIN

-211 TQPAKAAPR
+211 TQPTQPAQAAPR
-220 PAQNAVFDYDA
+220 PAQNGVFDYDA
-231 VVGGVPH
+231 VVGGVPQ
-238 KPHKSIELEQDT
+238 KPHKSIEMEQDT
-250 TKRTGAGGK
+250 SKRTGAGGK

-286 KTLIIVVL
+286 KTLLIVVL

-302 AFAIIS
+302 AFAIITN
-308 SALKPNGGIS
+308 ALKPNGGIS

-327 TPKAYQGKE
+327 TPKEYQGKE
-336 FNLLVVGIDRSS
+336 LNLLVVGIDRSTEDGS
-348 EGDSVSTDG
+348 ASSDG

-373 ENQSVSMLQIPRNIM
+373 ENKSVSMLQIPRNIM
-388 VTTDRSVSSNYQIN
+388 VTTDRSVSGNYQIN

-423 YDQFKLECDGYVS
+423 YDQFKLECDGYIS

-459 IDYRNVEG
+459 IDYRNVKG

-477 QRLKGAQVEFFLR
+477 QRLTGAQAEFFLR
-490 ARKTYGT
+490 ARKTYNT

-565 PVYMGGNLVW
+565 PVYMGDTLKW
-575 PQNVEKPNSVVVVAK
+575 PLNVEKPNSVVVVAK

-638 KEVVDAQKNNNH
+638 KEVVDAQQNNNH

-655 TGTDIYE
+655 TGTDVYE

>member
-57 AQPAAPQPEE
+57 APQPEE
-67 HTPRPAVQEPI
+67 HTPRPAAAQPV

-113 YERKYGA
+113 YERKYGP
-120 NAVTNTQRIEPQPA
+120 NAAANTQRIEPQPA
-134 PRPVRPAAAQPAAA
+134 PRPVRPAASQPAAA
-148 QPAARPAAARPA
+148 QPAARPAAA
-160 AARPA
+160 
-165 AAQPAGQ
+165 QPTGQ
-172 EHRRIV
+172 EHRRII
-178 RPEASAQPARP
+178 RPETAAAQPARP
-189 AQAQAGTRTIS
+189 AQGQAGTRTIN

-211 TQPAKAAPR
+211 AQPTQPAQPAQAAPR
-220 PAQNAVFDYDA
+220 PARNGVFDYDA
-231 VVGGVPH
+231 VVGGVPQ
-238 KPHKSIELEQDT
+238 KPHKSIEMEQDT
-250 TKRTGAGGK
+250 SKRTGAGGK

-286 KTLIIVVL
+286 KTLLIVVL

-302 AFAIIS
+302 AFAIITN
-308 SALKPNGGIS
+308 ALKPNGGIS

-327 TPKAYQGKE
+327 TPKEYQGKE
-336 FNLLVVGIDRSS
+336 LNLLVVGIDRST
-348 EGDSVSTDG
+348 EDGSVSSDG

-373 ENQSVSMLQIPRNIM
+373 ENKSVSMLQIPRNIM
-388 VTTDRSVSSNYQIN
+388 VTTDRSVSGNYQIN

-423 YDQFKLECDGYVS
+423 YDQFKLECDGYIS

-459 IDYRNVEG
+459 IDYRNVKG

-477 QRLKGAQVEFFLR
+477 QRLTGAQAEFFLR
-490 ARKTYGT
+490 ARKTYNT

-565 PVYMGGNLVW
+565 PVYMGDTLKW
-575 PQNVEKPNSVVVVAK
+575 PLNVEKPNSVVVVAK

-638 KEVVDAQKNNNH
+638 KEVVDAQQNNNH

-655 TGTDIYE
+655 TGTDVYE

>member
-49 RQINQHPA
+49 RRIDPHHAVRPEPPETEQPQTPVE
-57 AQPAAPQPEE
+57 QPAAPQP
-67 HTPRPAVQEPI
+67 VQEPVV
-78 PQPARQEPTPQPIE
+78 QEPVAE
-92 EPQEP
+92 EFGAQQPQEP
-97 KPLTRAQR
+97 KPLTRAQQ
-105 QAMALRAD
+105 QAMALRAQ

-120 NAVTNTQRIEPQPA
+120 DAYHTQRITPQPA
-134 PRPVRPAAAQPAAA
+134 PRPAAPQPE
-148 QPAARPAAARPA
+148 ARP
-160 AARPA
+160 
-165 AAQPAGQ
+165 QQQ
-172 EHRRIV
+172 EHRRVV
-178 RPEASAQPARP
+178 RQDTPAEAPTRAARPQQPAS
-189 AQAQAGTRTIS
+189 RTIN
-200 RTPRPAPQAQP
+200 RTPRPAAQP
-211 TQPAKAAPR
+211 ERTAAPAPR
-220 PAQNAVFDYDA
+220 PAAKSAVFDYDA
-231 VVGGVPH
+231 ATA
-238 KPHKSIELEQDT
+238 DT
-250 TKRTGAGGK
+250 TPKTGKGIALEGKPAKRTGSGGK
-259 PPRKPGSSPQGSGKG
+259 PPRKPGSSPKGNGKG

-279 KKKGSWW
+279 KRAWW

-294 VLAIIFGG
+294 VLAIIFGA
-302 AFAIIS
+302 AFAIIMN
-308 SALKPNGGIS
+308 ALKPNGGIN

-336 FNLLVVGIDRSS
+336 FNLLVVGIDRSTENGTAS
-348 EGDSVSTDG
+348 SDG
-357 VNDGMTD
+357 TNDGMTD

-388 VTTDRSVSSNYQIN
+388 VTTDARVSGNYQIN
-402 AVAKTQGNSGY
+402 GVAKTQGSNGY

-436 IRLEAL
+436 VRLEAL

-454 NVPEA
+454 NVPEE
-459 IDYRNVEG
+459 IDYRKVQD

-477 QRLKGAQVEFFLR
+477 QRLTGAQAEFFLR

-525 ARMLPFMLTYV
+525 ARMLPFMLSYV

-565 PVYMGGNLVW
+565 PVYMGGNLAW

-590 QETADVLNQYFRAA
+590 QETADVLNQYFRSA
-604 DRQVDASELNVCQ
+604 DRQVDASELNVCE
-617 ALDTSGMAPQDAAV
+617 ALSTSGMAPQDAAV

-638 KEVVDAQKNNNH
+638 KEVVDAQQNNNH
-650 ISEGD
+650 ISNDDAGD
-655 TGTDIYE
+655 DVYE
-662 VVPDSEPASETT
+662 VVPDSAAESEST
-674 DGDSTA
+674 DGDSTS

>member
-49 RQINQHPA
+49 RQIDPRKAVRPEPPETEQLQTPVE
-57 AQPAAPQPEE
+57 QPAAPQPVQE
-67 HTPRPAVQEPI
+67 PAVQEPV
-78 PQPARQEPTPQPIE
+78 AE
-92 EPQEP
+92 EFDAQQPQEP

-105 QAMALRAD
+105 QAMALRAQ

-120 NAVTNTQRIEPQPA
+120 DAYHTQRTTPQPA
-134 PRPVRPAAAQPAAA
+134 PRPAAPQPE
-148 QPAARPAAARPA
+148 ARP
-160 AARPA
+160 
-165 AAQPAGQ
+165 QQQ
-172 EHRRIV
+172 EHRRVV
-178 RPEASAQPARP
+178 RQDTPAEAPTRAARPQQPAS
-189 AQAQAGTRTIS
+189 RTIN
-200 RTPRPAPQAQP
+200 RTPRPAAQP
-211 TQPAKAAPR
+211 ERTAAPAPR
-220 PAQNAVFDYDA
+220 PAAKGAVFDYDA
-231 VVGGVPH
+231 ATADTAPKTGKGIALEG
-238 KPHKSIELEQDT
+238 KPAKS
-250 TKRTGAGGK
+250 TGSGGK
-259 PPRKPGSSPQGSGKG
+259 PPRKPGSSPKGNGKG

-279 KKKGSWW
+279 KRAWW
-286 KTLIIVVL
+286 KTLLAVVL
-294 VLAIIFGG
+294 VLVIIFGA
-302 AFAIIS
+302 AFAIIMNGF
-308 SALKPNGGIS
+308 KPNGGIN

-336 FNLLVVGIDRSS
+336 FNLLVVGIDRST
-348 EGDSVSTDG
+348 EDG
-357 VNDGMTD
+357 TASSDGTNDGMTD

-388 VTTDRSVSSNYQIN
+388 VTTDARVSGNYQIN
-402 AVAKTQGNSGY
+402 GVAKTQGSSGY

-436 IRLEAL
+436 VRLEAL

-454 NVPEA
+454 NVPEE
-459 IDYRNVEG
+459 IDYRKVQG

-477 QRLKGAQVEFFLR
+477 QRLTGAQAEFFLR

-525 ARMLPFMLTYV
+525 ARMLPFMLSYV

-565 PVYMGGNLVW
+565 PVYMGGNLKW
-575 PQNVEKPNSVVVVAK
+575 PLNVEKPNSVVVVAK
-590 QETADVLNQYFRAA
+590 QETADVLNQYFRSA

-638 KEVVDAQKNNNH
+638 KEVVDAQQNNNH
-650 ISEGD
+650 ISNDDAGD
-655 TGTDIYE
+655 DVYE
-662 VVPDSEPASETT
+662 VVPDSAAESEST
-674 DGDSTA
+674 DGDSTS

>member
-57 AQPAAPQPEE
+57 APQPEE
-67 HTPRPAVQEPI
+67 HTPRPAAAQPV

-113 YERKYGA
+113 YERKYGS
-120 NAVTNTQRIEPQPA
+120 NAAANTQRIEPQPA
-134 PRPVRPAAAQPAAA
+134 PRPVRPAASQPAAA
-148 QPAARPAAARPA
+148 QP

-172 EHRRIV
+172 EHRRII
-178 RPEASAQPARP
+178 RPETAAAQPARP
-189 AQAQAGTRTIS
+189 AQGQAGTRTIN

-211 TQPAKAAPR
+211 TQPTQPAQAAPR

-231 VVGGVPH
+231 VVGGVPQ
-238 KPHKSIELEQDT
+238 KPHKSIEMEQDT
-250 TKRTGAGGK
+250 SKRTGAGGK

-286 KTLIIVVL
+286 KTLLIVVL

-302 AFAIIS
+302 AFAIITN
-308 SALKPNGGIS
+308 ALKPNGGIS

-327 TPKAYQGKE
+327 TPKEYQGKE
-336 FNLLVVGIDRSS
+336 LNLLVVGIDRST
-348 EGDSVSTDG
+348 EDGSVSSDG

-373 ENQSVSMLQIPRNIM
+373 ENKSVSMLQIPRNIM
-388 VTTDRSVSSNYQIN
+388 VTTDRSVSGNYQIN

-423 YDQFKLECDGYVS
+423 YDQFKLECDGYIS

-459 IDYRNVEG
+459 IDYRNVKG

-477 QRLKGAQVEFFLR
+477 QRLTGAQAEFFLR
-490 ARKTYGT
+490 ARKTYNT

-565 PVYMGGNLVW
+565 PVYMGDTLKW
-575 PQNVEKPNSVVVVAK
+575 PLNVEKPNSVVVVAK

-638 KEVVDAQKNNNH
+638 KEVVDAQQNNNH

-655 TGTDIYE
+655 TGTDVYE

>member
-40 QRPVQPVQG
+40 QRPIQPVQG
-49 RQINQHPA
+49 RRIDPHHAVRPEQPETEQPQTPVE
-57 AQPAAPQPEE
+57 QPAAPQP
-67 HTPRPAVQEPI
+67 VQEPV
-78 PQPARQEPTPQPIE
+78 AQEPVAE
-92 EPQEP
+92 EFDAQQPQEP
-97 KPLTRAQR
+97 KPLTRAQQ
-105 QAMALRAD
+105 QAMALRAQ

-120 NAVTNTQRIEPQPA
+120 DAYHTQRITPQPA
-134 PRPVRPAAAQPAAA
+134 PRPAAAQPEARA
-148 QPAARPAAARPA
+148 Q
-160 AARPA
+160 
-165 AAQPAGQ
+165 QQ
-172 EHRRIV
+172 EHRRVV
-178 RPEASAQPARP
+178 RQDTPAEAPSRAARPQQPAS
-189 AQAQAGTRTIS
+189 RTIN
-200 RTPRPAPQAQP
+200 RTPRPAAQP
-211 TQPAKAAPR
+211 ERTAAPAPR
-220 PAQNAVFDYDA
+220 PAARSVVFDYDA
-231 VVGGVPH
+231 ATA
-238 KPHKSIELEQDT
+238 DT
-250 TKRTGAGGK
+250 TPKTGKGIALEGKPAKSTGSGGK
-259 PPRKPGSSPQGSGKG
+259 PPRKPGSNPKGNGKG

-279 KKKGSWW
+279 KRAWW
-286 KTLIIVVL
+286 KTLLAVVL
-294 VLAIIFGG
+294 VLVIIFGA
-302 AFAIIS
+302 AFAIIMN
-308 SALKPNGGIS
+308 ALKPNGGIN

-336 FNLLVVGIDRSS
+336 FNLLVVGIDRST
-348 EGDSVSTDG
+348 EDG
-357 VNDGMTD
+357 TASSDGTNDGMTD

-388 VTTDRSVSSNYQIN
+388 VTTDARVSGNYQIN
-402 AVAKTQGNSGY
+402 GVAKTQGSNGY

-436 IRLEAL
+436 VRLEAL

-454 NVPEA
+454 NVPEE
-459 IDYRNVEG
+459 IDYRKVQG

-477 QRLKGAQVEFFLR
+477 QRLTGAQAEFFLR

-525 ARMLPFMLTYV
+525 ARMLPFMLSYV

-565 PVYMGGNLVW
+565 PVYMGGNLAW

-638 KEVVDAQKNNNH
+638 KEVVDAQQNNNH